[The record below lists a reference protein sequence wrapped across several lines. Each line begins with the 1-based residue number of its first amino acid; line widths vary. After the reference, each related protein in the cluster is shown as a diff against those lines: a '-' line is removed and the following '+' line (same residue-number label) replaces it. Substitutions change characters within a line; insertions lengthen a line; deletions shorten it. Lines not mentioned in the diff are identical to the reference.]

1 MNYRN
6 LVFLHIPKAAG
17 TTLHTI
23 LEKHYPR
30 SSHYSIFEEPSR
42 QLQELGARP
51 QKDRE
56 RIRLLKGHFA
66 YGAHQHLVGPSTYVT
81 LLRNP
86 VDRVISHYY
95 YVKRTSRHYLY
106 QKVTAENMDLAAYI
120 TSRLTEELD
129 NGQVRLL
136 CGVDRDIPWGA
147 CGREH
152 LEQAKRHITEHFAV
166 AGVLERFDESLALM
180 GHKLDW
186 QWTPHYENQNI
197 TKEKN
202 ELIDSATLD
211 VIRKANELD
220 LELYEWVSARLD
232 KELGD
237 HRDAIAHRLDAMQ
250 KAKDMA
256 HPLDALRKLVHRPIG

>member
-6 LVFLHIPKAAG
+6 LIFLHIPKAAG

-30 SSHYSIFEEPSR
+30 ASYYSIVEEPKR
-42 QLQELGARP
+42 HLQEFGERP
-51 QKDRE
+51 QKE
-56 RIRLLKGHFA
+56 RDKIRLLKGHFP
-66 YGAHQHLVGPSTYVT
+66 YGGHQHLVGPSTYVT

-95 YVKRTSRHYLY
+95 FVKRTPRHYLY
-106 QKVTAENMDLAAYI
+106 PRVTAENMDLAAYI

-152 LEQAKRHITEHFAV
+152 LEQAKRNISEHFAV

-186 QWTPHYENQNI
+186 QWVPHYENQNI

-202 ELIDSATLD
+202 ERLEPFTLD

-232 KELGD
+232 KELD
-237 HRDAIAHRLDAMQ
+237 DNKDEIARRLDAMQ
-250 KAKDMA
+250 KAQNTA
-256 HPLDALRKLVHRPIG
+256 HPLETLRKLVRHPIG

>member
-30 SSHYSIFEEPSR
+30 ASHYSIFEEPAR
-42 QLQELGARP
+42 QLQELGARS
-51 QKDRE
+51 QKDRD

-86 VDRVISHYY
+86 VDRIISHYY
-95 YVKRTSRHYLY
+95 YVKRTPRHYLY
-106 QKVTAENMDLAAYI
+106 QKVTAENMDLAAYV
-120 TSRLTEELD
+120 TSHLTEELD
-129 NGQVRLL
+129 NDQVRLL
-136 CGVDRDIPWGA
+136 SGIERSIPWGG
-147 CGREH
+147 CTHEH
-152 LEQAKRHITEHFAV
+152 LDLAKRNISEHFAV

-180 GHKLDW
+180 GLKLGW
-186 QWTPHYENQNI
+186 KWVPHYENQNI

-202 ELIDSATLD
+202 EPIDPSILDLIVKS
-211 VIRKANELD
+211 NELD

-232 KELGD
+232 KELDD

-250 KAKDMA
+250 KARKTSHPFDM
-256 HPLDALRKLVHRPIG
+256 LRKLVHRPIG

>member
-30 SSHYSIFEEPSR
+30 ASHYSIFEEPAR

-51 QKDRE
+51 QKQRE
-56 RIRLLKGHFA
+56 KIRLLKGHFA

-95 YVKRTSRHYLY
+95 YVKRTPRHYLY

-120 TSRLTEELD
+120 TLRLTEELD

-147 CGREH
+147 CGRDH
-152 LEQAKRHITEHFAV
+152 LEQAKRNISEHFAV

-186 QWTPHYENQNI
+186 QWTPYYENQNI

-202 ELIDSATLD
+202 ERLEPSTLN
-211 VIRKANELD
+211 VIRKANEFD

-232 KELGD
+232 KELD
-237 HRDAIAHRLDAMQ
+237 DNKDEIARRLDAMQ
-250 KAKDMA
+250 KAQNTVR
-256 HPLDALRKLVHRPIG
+256 PLNSLRKLVRHPIG